1 MNIVNSQLIKELNEI
16 RILTLVKNE
25 ETISRIELARR
36 TKISKVAISEI
47 VNRLIEAGYI
57 VEIGKGESTKKG
69 GKRPT
74 LLKLNSDNGFVV
86 GIEIHSSHAKIALAN
101 LNSEIIREEIVQ
113 FEVGETIVTVLP
125 EIIRCID
132 QIFSGNPKYKEKL
145 ISIGLGLPGFIDYEK
160 GELVFAV
167 TIHGWVQHPLASVFS
182 EKYKV
187 PVIIEN
193 DVNARTYGEHLLGAG
208 QDTDNMVCIWLGEGL
223 GAGIIVDGN
232 LIRGRYGSAG
242 ELGYLELGHH
252 LANPSLVKNLYTNQH
267 RFGSILREQHLLDTI
282 KLKIQYDM
290 NLGHIDVDRLTLEEL
305 LSDGHHEY
313 SFIVREI
320 LDEYAMLLS
329 ILCTDLIKTLNTS
342 KIILSGKVIENSEY
356 LLDKCRQIVRQNM
369 HNIPFQATPIEVG
382 TLKEE
387 GCIKG
392 VIAMALQVIFEPLL
406 KTKSIKKASIIS

>member
-36 TKISKVAISEI
+36 TKISKVAVSEI
-47 VNRLIEAGYI
+47 VNRLSEAGYI

-74 LLKLNSDNGFVV
+74 LLKLNPDNGFVV

-145 ISIGLGLPGFIDYEK
+145 ISIGIGLPGFIDYEK

-282 KLKIQYDM
+282 KLKIQYD
-290 NLGHIDVDRLTLEEL
+290 LHRHHEELDQLTLKEL
-305 LSDGHHEY
+305 LSDKHHE
-313 SFIVREI
+313 FAPIVREV

-356 LLDKCRQIVRQNM
+356 LLDK
-369 HNIPFQATPIEVG
+369 
-382 TLKEE
+382 
-387 GCIKG
+387 
-392 VIAMALQVIFEPLL
+392 
-406 KTKSIKKASIIS
+406 

>member
-36 TKISKVAISEI
+36 TKISKVAVSEI
-47 VNRLIEAGYI
+47 VNRLSEAGYI

-74 LLKLNSDNGFVV
+74 LLKLNPDNGFVV

-145 ISIGLGLPGFIDYEK
+145 ISIGIGLPGFIDYEK

-232 LIRGRYGSAG
+232 LISGRYGSAG

-290 NLGHIDVDRLTLEEL
+290 NLGHIDLDRLTLEEL

-356 LLDKCRQIVRQNM
+356 LLDKCCQIVRQNM

-406 KTKSIKKASIIS
+406 KSKSIKKASIIS